1 MITSNFKNPDLS
13 TPKSE
18 PLFSLDVEDT
28 IGGVITMVLV
38 VFALAAI
45 AIVVYST
52 IYPLGTLTGQLS
64 PSLEQSLP
72 IQSFPQVRASINDK
86 SAHLRQSAQR

>member
-1 MITSNFKNPDLS
+1 MISGDYKNPALVKD
-13 TPKSE
+13 KGK

-28 IGGVITMVLV
+28 TGGVITMVLV
-38 VFALAAI
+38 VFALAAV
-45 AIVVYST
+45 ALVVYSS

-72 IQSFPQVRASINDK
+72 IQSFPQVRAASDDA
-86 SAHLRQSAQR
+86 SAHVEQTFHR